1 MDGLGGALESELD
14 RMASKLSQF
23 LAELKRRKVTR
34 VAVAYALVGIGV
46 IEGAQLIFEALE
58 LPHIAWQVL
67 TILILL
73 GFPVALVL
81 AWAVDLTP
89 DGIQRTSAL
98 EQDAG
103 GTGPGRGTAL
113 ARWALAGVTVPVV
126 GVGLF
131 LVFSRRSADF
141 RVEGRVPLAV
151 LPFANLS
158 GGEEEEALTNGIHD
172 DILTQL
178 SKVHAL
184 RVTSRTSVM
193 EYRDTEVN
201 LRRIGEELG
210 VDAILEGGVQKAGDR
225 IRINAQL
232 IDARTDEHL
241 WGETYDRPYSVA
253 NVFAIQSDLA
263 REITSALH
271 AALLPEEEERIGALP
286 TRDTVAYGLLQRG
299 RELEEGSAVE
309 LETAIELFRQAIRVD
324 SLFATAYAELGFAFY
339 RKVAYHGAPLE
350 WADSVLLMARRALAL
365 DPDLPL
371 GHNVLGISHS
381 VLGRP
386 EAAKEAYLQ
395 AVRLNPSYAGP
406 LNNLGF
412 DALNLGRCDE
422 AYTWLTRAHEV
433 SPRDPWAMLNLA
445 DAAMCMDMDEDAV
458 RWLETVEEVDPSF
471 FALPGYWVGLELKE
485 SRWDDA
491 RRRATAWVQDEPDDL
506 FARELSA
513 VTAMFSG
520 EVEAASTEFESL
532 YRDVPEWGLGFITA
546 DIRTGLAWALLERG
560 EKDRARELLAETRQ
574 WLEDAPGGIDAKIGT
589 PYGLAVVSALSG
601 NREEAL
607 AWLQDGV
614 ESGGSG
620 GYKEIAMDP
629 RLKNIADDPR
639 FKALMDRMKA
649 DVDSMRA
656 RVERGEVDLGIR

>member
-1 MDGLGGALESELD
+1 MHGLGGALFLEPPE
-14 RMASKLSQF
+14 MASKLSEF

-58 LPHIAWQVL
+58 LPHTAWQVL

-89 DGIQRTSAL
+89 DGFQMASAS
-98 EQDAG
+98 EGEAGPPGAG
-103 GTGPGRGTAL
+103 GGTSL
-113 ARWALAGVTVPVV
+113 ARWALAGVTVAVL

-131 LVFSRRSADF
+131 LAFPRSSADLGG
-141 RVEGRVPLAV
+141 EGRVPLAV
-151 LPFANLS
+151 LPFTNLS
-158 GGEEEEALTNGIHD
+158 GGDEEEALTNGIHD

-178 SKVHAL
+178 SKIHAL

-193 EYRDTEVN
+193 EYRDTDLN

-210 VDAILEGGVQKAGDR
+210 VDAILEGGVQKAGHR

-241 WGETYDRPYSVA
+241 WGETYDRPYSVED
-253 NVFAIQSDLA
+253 VLAIQSDLA

-271 AALLPEEEERIGALP
+271 AALLPEEEKRIETLP

-299 RELEEGSAVE
+299 RELEEGDAAE
-309 LETAIELFRQAIRVD
+309 LETAIELFRQAIRAD

-339 RKVAYHGAPLE
+339 RKVVYHGAPLQ

-365 DPDLPL
+365 DPNLPL
-371 GHNVLGISHS
+371 GHNVLGISQS
-381 VLGRP
+381 LLGRP

-395 AVRLNPSYAGP
+395 TVRLNPSYASP

-412 DALNLGRCDE
+412 EALNLGRCDE
-422 AYTWLTRAHEV
+422 AYAWLTRAHEV
-433 SPRDPWAMLNLA
+433 NPRDPMPLANLA
-445 DAAMCMDMDEDAV
+445 DAAMCMDMDEAAV
-458 RWLETVEEVDPSF
+458 RWLEKSAELERPFD
-471 FALPGYWVGLELKE
+471 ALPAYWVGLALHQGRLE
-485 SRWDDA
+485 DA
-491 RRRATAWVQDEPDDL
+491 RARAVAWLQEEPDNL

-513 VTAMFSG
+513 ATAMFNG
-520 EVEAASTEFESL
+520 EVEAAAREYGSL
-532 YRDVPEWGLGFITA
+532 YLDVPDWGLGSITA
-546 DIRTGLAWALLERG
+546 EIRTGLAWALLKTG
-560 EKDRARELLAETRQ
+560 EENRALELLEETRQ
-574 WLEDAPGGIDAKIGT
+574 WLADARDRNLDESGVL
-589 PYGLAVVSALSG
+589 YGFAVVAALSG
-601 NREEAL
+601 KKEEAI
-607 AWLQDGV
+607 ASLQ
-614 ESGGSG
+614 EAFEKSGGG
-620 GYKEIAMDP
+620 GYKEVAVDP
-629 RLKNIADDPR
+629 RLETIAHDPR
-639 FKALMDRMKA
+639 FTTLLERMKA

-656 RVERGEVDLGIR
+656 RVERGEVELGIQ

>member
-151 LPFANLS
+151 LPFTNLS

-299 RELEEGSAVE
+299 RELEEGSAAE

-324 SLFATAYAELGFAFY
+324 SLFATAYAELAFAFY
-339 RKVAYHGAPLE
+339 RKVAYHGTPLE

-395 AVRLNPSYAGP
+395 AVRLNPSYASP

-422 AYTWLTRAHEV
+422 AYAWLTRAHEV

-485 SRWDDA
+485 GRWDDA

-520 EVEAASTEFESL
+520 EVEAAATEFQSL
-532 YRDVPEWGLGFITA
+532 YRDVPEWGLGFITV
-546 DIRTGLAWALLERG
+546 DIRTGLAWALLKMG
-560 EKDRARELLAETRQ
+560 EEDRARELLAETRQ
-574 WLEDAPGGIDAKIGT
+574 WLEDAPAGIDAEIGT
-589 PYGLAVVSALSG
+589 PYGLAVVSALAG
-601 NREEAL
+601 NRDDAL
-607 AWLQDGV
+607 SWLRDGF
-614 ESGGSG
+614 EKGGG
-620 GYKEIAMDP
+620 GGHRDIAMDP
-629 RLKNIADDPR
+629 RLENISDDPR
-639 FKALMDRMKA
+639 FTALMERMKA

-656 RVERGEVDLGIR
+656 RVERGEVELAIR

>member
-1 MDGLGGALESELD
+1 
-14 RMASKLSQF
+14 MASKLSQF
-23 LAELKRRKVTR
+23 LAELRRRKVTR
-34 VAVAYALVGIGV
+34 VAVVYVLVGIGV

-58 LPHIAWQVL
+58 LPHTAWQVL

-89 DGIQRTSAL
+89 DGIQRVSAPEEDTGGL
-98 EQDAG
+98 GPGG
-103 GTGPGRGTAL
+103 GTYL
-113 ARWALAGVTVPVV
+113 APWALAGVTAIVV
-126 GVGLF
+126 GAGML
-131 LVFSRRSADF
+131 LVSSRRSGDF
-141 RVEGRVPLAV
+141 GVEGRVPLAV
-151 LPFANLS
+151 LPFTNLS
-158 GGEEEEALTNGIHD
+158 GGEEEETLTNGIHD

-178 SKVHAL
+178 SKIHAL

-193 EYRDTEVN
+193 EYRETEVN

-299 RELEEGSAVE
+299 RELEKGSAVE

-324 SLFATAYAELGFAFY
+324 SLFATAYAELAFAFY
-339 RKVAYHGAPLE
+339 RKVAYHGAPME

-371 GHNVLGISHS
+371 GHNVLGVSHS
-381 VLGRP
+381 LLGRP

-395 AVRLNPSYAGP
+395 AVRLNPSYASP

-412 DALNLGRCDE
+412 DALTLGRCDE
-422 AYTWLTRAHEV
+422 AYAWLDRAHEV
-433 SPRDPWAMLNLA
+433 NPRDPLPLANLA
-445 DAAMCMDMDEDAV
+445 DAAMCLDMDGDAV
-458 RWLETVEEVDPSF
+458 RWLEESAELETPFGD
-471 FALPGYWVGLELKE
+471 LPAYWVGLALKQGHLE
-485 SRWDDA
+485 DA
-491 RRRATAWVQDEPDDL
+491 RRRAAAWFQEEPENL
-506 FARELSA
+506 YARELNA
-513 VTAMFSG
+513 VTAMFNG
-520 EVEAASTEFESL
+520 EVEAAAREFESL
-532 YRDVPEWGLGFITA
+532 YKDVPEWGLAWMTA
-546 DIRTGLAWALLERG
+546 DIRTGLAWAFLETGEEDRALELLE
-560 EKDRARELLAETRQ
+560 ETRQ
-574 WLEDAPGGIDAKIGT
+574 WLADAQGRNEDEIGIL
-589 PYGLAVVSALSG
+589 YGFALVSALSG

-607 AWLQDGV
+607 AWLQEGV
-614 ESGGSG
+614 EKGGG
-620 GYKEIAMDP
+620 RGYEETAV
-629 RLKNIADDPR
+629 DPR
-639 FKALMDRMKA
+639 FENISDDPTFTALMERMKA

-656 RVERGEVDLGIR
+656 RVERGEVELGIR

>member
-23 LAELKRRKVTR
+23 LAELRRRKVTR

-58 LPHIAWQVL
+58 LPHTAWQVL

-98 EQDAG
+98 EQDTG
-103 GTGPGRGTAL
+103 GTAPGRGTAL

-141 RVEGRVPLAV
+141 RVEGRIPLAV
-151 LPFANLS
+151 LPFTNLS

-210 VDAILEGGVQKAGDR
+210 VNAILEGGVQKAGDR

-253 NVFAIQSDLA
+253 SVFAIQSDLA

-271 AALLPEEEERIGALP
+271 AALLPEEEERIGAIP

-299 RELEEGSAVE
+299 RELEEGSAGE
-309 LETAIELFRQAIRVD
+309 LETAIELFRQAIRAD
-324 SLFATAYAELGFAFY
+324 SLFAMAYAELAFAFY
-339 RKVAYHGAPLE
+339 RKVVYHGAPME

-365 DPDLPL
+365 DPNLPI

-381 VLGRP
+381 LLGRP

-422 AYTWLTRAHEV
+422 AYEWLTRAHEV
-433 SPRDPWAMLNLA
+433 NPRDPLPMANLA
-445 DAAMCMDMDEDAV
+445 DAAMCMDMDEAAV
-458 RWLETVEEVDPSF
+458 RWLEKSAELETPFDD
-471 FALPGYWVGLELKE
+471 LPAYWVGLALKQGRLEDARARALSWLKE
-485 SRWDDA
+485 D
-491 RRRATAWVQDEPDDL
+491 PDDL

-513 VTAMFSG
+513 VTAMFNG
-520 EVEAASTEFESL
+520 EVEAAAWEFESL
-532 YRDVPEWGLGFITA
+532 YRDVPDWGLAWMAA
-546 DIRTGLAWALLERG
+546 DIRTGLAWAFLQTGEEVRALELLE
-560 EKDRARELLAETRQ
+560 DTRQ
-574 WLEDAPGGIDAKIGT
+574 WLADAQGRNWDEIGVL
-589 PYGLAVVSALSG
+589 YGFALVDALSG
-601 NREEAL
+601 NEEEAL
-607 AWLQDGV
+607 AWLQEAV
-614 ESGGSG
+614 ETGGG
-620 GYKEIAMDP
+620 RGYEEAAMDP
-629 RLKNIADDPR
+629 RLENISDDPR
-639 FKALMDRMKA
+639 FTALVERMKA

-656 RVERGEVDLGIR
+656 RVERGEVELGIR